1 MSRESKTARRFPRES
16 IQMGD
21 RRVPG
26 SKIECSKCKSVAYHT
41 DTGLNDDVYFKRKGW
56 TVGNGPAADVCGA
69 CAGRKPK
76 PDLKVVPMEA
86 AAVKDK
92 PREMTRDERLI
103 IMDKIRDVHDGDRY
117 GSGWSDK
124 KVADDLGVPRA
135 WVEDIRENVL
145 QFAGGHSADM
155 EEYLARIAPVKAELA
170 NMINSARVQ
179 LQRLEE
185 MAGKEL
191 ASITTL
197 GRKVEKE
204 IGR

>member
-1 MSRESKTARRFPRES
+1 MSRESKTARRFPREP

-21 RRVPG
+21 RRVPAA
-26 SKIECSKCKSVAYHT
+26 KIECHKCQSVAYHT
-41 DTGLNDDVYFKRKGW
+41 DSGLNDDVYFKKKGW
-56 TVGNGPAADVCGA
+56 VVGNGPAADICGP
-69 CAGRKPK
+69 CAARKTK
-76 PDLKVVPMEA
+76 PDLKVVPVE
-86 AAVKDK
+86 AVKEK

-155 EEYLARIAPVKAELA
+155 EEYLAMIAPVKAELA
-170 NMINSARVQ
+170 NMINSTRVQ

-185 MAGKEL
+185 MASKEL
-191 ASITTL
+191 ASITAL

>member
-1 MSRESKTARRFPRES
+1 MSRESKTARRFPKHT

-21 RRVPG
+21 KRVPA
-26 SKIECSKCKSVAYHT
+26 SKIECHKCKSVAYHT

-56 TVGNGPAADVCGA
+56 TVGNGPAADI
-69 CAGRKPK
+69 CATCSGRRPK
-76 PDLKVVPMEA
+76 LKVVPMETLG
-86 AAVKDK
+86 VPEK

-155 EEYLARIAPVKAELA
+155 EEYLARIAPVKTELA